1 MTHVV
6 VYSSDWCPYC
16 TRAKALLE
24 SKGVA
29 FEEIRVDGQPQVRA
43 AMAQKAGR
51 TSVPQ
56 VWIGERHVGG
66 CDDLYA
72 LERAGKLDALL
83 KA

>member
-1 MTHVV
+1 MSAVI
-6 VYSSDWCPYC
+6 VYSSDYCPYC
-16 TRAKALLE
+16 SRAKYLLAN
-24 SKGVA
+24 KGVA
-29 FEEIRVDGQPQVRA
+29 FEEIKVDGKPQVRA

-56 VWIGERHVGG
+56 IWIGEKHIGG